1 MEKKAHSPVRVSV
14 EDEDAKQKFLLN
26 NTKRSD
32 EMKNFPEMP
41 DRDMSWFVKNVFG
54 NITVVIVYIFF
65 IKIYTV
71 TFIYTLYPFNSTF
84 LDTMHMILFTT
95 TTCLSL
101 WCHLVSMLQQ
111 PGVLALDYES
121 LNINNISLKF
131 AKLFDER
138 DLQHIGPVFRR
149 LKRSGQEAEAKQ
161 LIEDQKRQSVYL
173 KVKSKAISG
182 AVNREVETTEGAIRN
197 AEE

>member
-101 WCHLVSMLQQ
+101 WCHLVSML
-111 PGVLALDYES
+111 
-121 LNINNISLKF
+121 
-131 AKLFDER
+131 
-138 DLQHIGPVFRR
+138 
-149 LKRSGQEAEAKQ
+149 
-161 LIEDQKRQSVYL
+161 
-173 KVKSKAISG
+173 
-182 AVNREVETTEGAIRN
+182 
-197 AEE
+197 